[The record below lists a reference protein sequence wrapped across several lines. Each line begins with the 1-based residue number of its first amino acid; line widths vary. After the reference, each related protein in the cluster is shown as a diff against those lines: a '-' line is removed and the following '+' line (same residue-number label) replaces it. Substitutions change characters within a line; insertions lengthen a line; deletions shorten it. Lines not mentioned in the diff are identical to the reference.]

1 MTANGLVPLLD
12 LGPLLPE
19 LPEFLAGL
27 LLLGLMWVIVAKAV
41 APRFEKLYEKRSSEI
56 EGGIQHAE
64 QVQAEAAKAREQ
76 YQAQLSEVRESAA
89 KAREDAKARS
99 AEILRDAKNE
109 AAQEQARMI
118 AEARAQI
125 ASERE
130 IAVGQLT
137 NQVGG
142 LATTLAGRIVGESLD
157 DDERAKRTVERFLKD
172 LESQPSRNQTTGK

>member
-1 MTANGLVPLLD
+1 MTPTGLVPLLD
-12 LGPLLPE
+12 MGPLMPE

-27 LLLGLMWVIVAKAV
+27 LLLALMWFIVAKAV
-41 APRFEKLYEKRSSEI
+41 APRFEDLYEKRSSEI

-76 YQAQLSEVRESAA
+76 YQAQLTEVRESAA
-89 KAREDAKARS
+89 KAREEAKARS
-99 AEILRDAKNE
+99 AEILRVAKDE

-125 ASERE
+125 ANERE

-137 NQVGG
+137 QQVGG
-142 LATTLAGRIVGESLD
+142 LATTLAGRIAGEALD
-157 DDERAKRTVERFLKD
+157 DDERARRTVERFLAD
-172 LESQPSRNQTTGK
+172 LEAQPARSQAIGK